1 MQELRKDRKIRMTIS
16 DVNVDE
22 YIMLNI
28 EDPPLENERTPF
40 MRQVLQDKEDMR
52 REMLVQISELQIQQV
67 MLMLRTIHGTSATMM
82 KGSAFALKVHV
93 LLQ

>member
-40 MRQVLQDKEDMR
+40 MRQVLQNKEDMR
-52 REMLVQISELQIQQV
+52 REMLVQISELQLQQV

>member
-1 MQELRKDRKIRMTIS
+1 
-16 DVNVDE
+16 
-22 YIMLNI
+22 
-28 EDPPLENERTPF
+28 

-52 REMLVQISELQIQQV
+52 REMLVQISELQLQQV

>member
-52 REMLVQISELQIQQV
+52 REMLVQISELQLQQV